1 MEKFDSN
8 KQVDRIIDVA
18 NAIQPNKIT
27 ILTGGNGKGKSV
39 VRKVSSFALA
49 KKLNKDPQ
57 HLVAS
62 TSMQARTELR
72 SDFGALSSCMHDTPS
87 SATSENSLSNIKR
100 VLKFTERYI
109 VIDEPEI
116 GMGEE
121 FQLAIAKYISSKY
134 DVQENF
140 GLLVITHSRI
150 IVKNLPH
157 DEFLN
162 LDGMT
167 EQEWLNREIVAVDLD
182 KFEEESSELYMAI
195 QKRSVKD

>member
-8 KQVDRIIDVA
+8 KHVDRIIEVA
-18 NAIQPNKIT
+18 NAIQPNRIT

-49 KKLNKDPQ
+49 KKLGKDPQ

-72 SDFGALSSCMHDTPS
+72 SDLGALSSCMHDTS
-87 SATSENSLSNIKR
+87 YLATSENSLSNIKK
-100 VLKFTERYI
+100 VLKLTERFI

-116 GMGEE
+116 GIGEE

-134 DVQENF
+134 NAQENF

-162 LDGMT
+162 LEGMT

-182 KFEEESSELYMAI
+182 KFEKESYELYTTI